1 MKTPRLL
8 LRLAAFALLTS
19 MRMSAAANSQPDPA
33 VYTREVLDAS
43 MKFAEPFWDD
53 RLALLWSPNAVRET
67 TGKVHRVRETGW
79 YALGLFQRRGP
90 GDDARAIRA
99 IEAILAQQIDEP
111 GAAWNGTFFRYP
123 EEPQIPSTAVAW
135 NEYDPNWR
143 QFIGT
148 TLALALIDFADRLP
162 PALRARMLA
171 AIVRAADGEQKHG
184 RLVPGYTNIALMHA
198 FLCAFAGERGARP
211 DLAKVGADYVE
222 AIYAGFKEHETF
234 EEFNSPTYYGVDFYG
249 LALWRQHG
257 LAPRMKT
264 LGAEL
269 EAALWRD
276 TADFYHAGL
285 RNLCGPYDR
294 SYGMDMRRYVA
305 LAGLWTRMALPEDL
319 APFPP
324 LGGEMDHVHDFFCAP
339 CYTLLG
345 ARIPADA
352 LARFQKFSGEK
363 NLVRLLPRNRTATA
377 WLGENAMWG
386 AEAANFSRSVADE
399 KAQYHPATLHW
410 KTSSGTIGWMR
421 LVRAPRAD
429 ATAKSGGLTIVGTGN
444 FIFRFCAPRL
454 QPENFTRDGWNLPGL
469 TVRVESDARDF
480 SLAPGDGYIDVS
492 YREASRFALR
502 IEEPRPMKMG
512 AVKWR

>member
-8 LRLAAFALLTS
+8 LILLVLACRLS
-19 MRMSAAANSQPDPA
+19 VAAAEEAASPTIYA
-33 VYTREVLDAS
+33 REVLDAS
-43 MKFAEPFWDD
+43 MKFAAPLWDD

-79 YALGLFQRRGP
+79 YALGLLQRGAP

-111 GAAWNGTFFRYP
+111 GTAWNGTFFRYP
-123 EEPQIPSTAVAW
+123 EEPQIPPAAVAW

-148 TLALALIDFADRLP
+148 TLALALIDFEARLP
-162 PALRARMLA
+162 APLRARMLA
-171 AIVRAADGEQKHG
+171 SIVRAADGEQKHG
-184 RLVPGYTNIALMHA
+184 RLNPSYTNIALMHA
-198 FLCAFAGERGARP
+198 FLCAFAGERGQRP
-211 DLAKVGADYVE
+211 DLAKVGVDYVE
-222 AIYAGFKEHETF
+222 AIYAGFKEHDSF

-257 LAPRMKT
+257 LTPRMKT

-305 LAGLWTRMALPEDL
+305 LMGMWARMALPEEQ

-352 LARFQKFSGEK
+352 LARFQKFPGEK
-363 NLVRLLPRNRTATA
+363 NVVRALPRSRTATA
-377 WLGENAMWG
+377 WLGENAMLG
-386 AEAANFSRSVADE
+386 AETANLLRSVADE

-410 KTSSGTIGWMR
+410 KTPSGAVGWMR

-429 ATAKSGGLTIVGTGN
+429 ATAKSGVLTLTGTGN
-444 FIFRFCAPRL
+444 FIFRFSAPGL
-454 QPENFTRDGWNLPGL
+454 KAESLTRDGWTLPGA
-469 TVRVESDARDF
+469 TVRVESDAGNF
-480 SLAPGDGYIDVS
+480 SVAAGNGYIDVS
-492 YREASRFALR
+492 YFEASRFVLR
-502 IEEPRPMKMG
+502 LENVAGK
-512 AVKWR
+512 

>member
-1 MKTPRLL
+1 MKTSRILL
-8 LRLAAFALLTS
+8 LLFALAFRFATS
-19 MRMSAAANSQPDPA
+19 GFATDDATGPA
-33 VYTREVLDAS
+33 SYTREVLDAS
-43 MKFAEPFWDD
+43 MKFADPLWDD
-53 RLALLWSPNAVRET
+53 RVALLWSPNTVRET
-67 TGKVHRVRETGW
+67 SGKVHRVRETGW
-79 YALGLFQRRGP
+79 YALGLLQRGGP

-99 IEAILAQQIDEP
+99 IETILAQQIDEP
-111 GAAWNGTFFRYP
+111 GSAWNGTFFRYP
-123 EEPQIPSTAVAW
+123 EEPQIPPTAVAW

-143 QFIGT
+143 QFVGT
-148 TLALALIDFADRLP
+148 TLALALIDFEGRLP
-162 PALRARMLA
+162 APLRARMLA

-184 RLVPGYTNIALMHA
+184 RLIPSYTNIALMHA

-222 AIYAGFKEHETF
+222 AIYAGFKEHDSF

-257 LAPRMKT
+257 LTPRMKS

-269 EAALWRD
+269 EVALWRD

-305 LAGLWTRMALPEDL
+305 LMGLWARMALPEDV

-324 LGGEMDHVHDFFCAP
+324 LGGAMDHVHDFFCAP

-352 LARFQKFSGEK
+352 LANFQKFPGEK
-363 NLVRLLPRNRTATA
+363 NIARTLPRARTATA

-386 AEAANFSRSVADE
+386 AETANLLRSVADE
-399 KAQYHPATLHW
+399 KTQYHPVTLHW
-410 KTSSGTIGWMR
+410 KTPADAAGWMR

-429 ATAKSGGLTIVGTGN
+429 ATAKSGVLTLTGTGN
-444 FIFRFCAPRL
+444 FIFRFSAPEL
-454 QPENFTRDGWNLPGL
+454 KPENLTRDGWNLPGV
-469 TVRVESDARDF
+469 TIRVESDARNF
-480 SLAPGDGYIDVS
+480 SVAAGNGYVDVS
-492 YREASRFALR
+492 YLEATRFVLR
-502 IEEPRPMKMG
+502 VEKHG
-512 AVKWR
+512 NH